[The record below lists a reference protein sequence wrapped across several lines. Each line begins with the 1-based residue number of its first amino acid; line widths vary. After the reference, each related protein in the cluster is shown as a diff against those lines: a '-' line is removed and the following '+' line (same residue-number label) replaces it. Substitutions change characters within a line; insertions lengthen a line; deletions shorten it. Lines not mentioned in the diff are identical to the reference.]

1 MASIV
6 SLCVY
11 CGSSSLVAKSHL
23 ALARALGRRCAERG
37 IAVVFGGG
45 RVGLM
50 GALADGALAAGGA
63 AIGVIPQHLMHE
75 ERGHQG
81 LTRLDVVTSMHE
93 RKQRMFELSDAFC
106 ALPGGLGTLD
116 ETFEMITWR
125 QLGLHDRPIVLLD
138 HEGFWQPLLALI
150 EHQAQAGYLKPADGR
165 LFVVADSIDTLFLR
179 LAEAPEPR
187 SATDTR
193 RL

>member
-1 MASIV
+1 
-6 SLCVY
+6 
-11 CGSSSLVAKSHL
+11 
-23 ALARALGRRCAERG
+23 
-37 IAVVFGGG
+37 
-45 RVGLM
+45 
-50 GALADGALAAGGA
+50 
-63 AIGVIPQHLMHE
+63 
-75 ERGHQG
+75 
-81 LTRLDVVTSMHE
+81 VVTSMHE

-116 ETFEMITWR
+116 ETFEMVTWR

-150 EHQAQAGYLKPADGR
+150 EHQAQAGYLQPADGR

-187 SATDTR
+187 RTTDSR